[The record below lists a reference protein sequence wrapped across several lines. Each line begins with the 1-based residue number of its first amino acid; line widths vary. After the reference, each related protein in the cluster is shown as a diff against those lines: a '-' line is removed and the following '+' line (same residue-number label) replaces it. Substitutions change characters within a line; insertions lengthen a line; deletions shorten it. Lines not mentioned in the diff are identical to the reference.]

1 MNINIIWDE
10 ESLVWVAECEPL
22 GLAMESGSYDVLIEK
37 IKSAIPELIEL
48 NQIK

>member
-10 ESLVWVAECEPL
+10 ESLVWVAECETL
-22 GLAMESGSYDVLIEK
+22 GLAMESGSYDALIEK
-37 IKSAIPELIEL
+37 IKSAIPELIEF